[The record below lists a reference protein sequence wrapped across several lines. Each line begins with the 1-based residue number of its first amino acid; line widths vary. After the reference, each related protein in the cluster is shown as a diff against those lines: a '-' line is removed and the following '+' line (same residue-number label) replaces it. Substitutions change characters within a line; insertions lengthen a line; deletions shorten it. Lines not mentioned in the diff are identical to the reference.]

1 MNSSGKNS
9 VKNSGNSTSFV
20 SKSIF
25 FILLILFILVIV
37 YIIYFAYQRSQ
48 YVNDNEP
55 IIVSDITDANVAY
68 QTTLNVTPK
77 DGMAQSM
84 STWIYVK
91 SWDYNNG
98 KYKNILWKTDT
109 STPNN
114 GIPLHTPSL
123 WLYPLTNNLKV
134 ITSVETAEGV
144 ESCDINNI
152 PLMKWVHITY
162 VLNNRTVD
170 VYINGKLERSCAL
183 KGIPKGLDTSTN
195 LFVTYGKPAGFM
207 GKIGK
212 TQYFTRALQ
221 PNEVTNLYTQGPIGS
236 SQYNV
241 QFFQDGKFIQ
251 ISDQTSITEMS

>member
-1 MNSSGKNS
+1 MNSNKNS
-9 VKNSGNSTSFV
+9 SSGSSLM
-20 SKSIF
+20 SKIIF
-25 FILLILFILVIV
+25 FILLILFIFIII
-37 YIIYFAYQRSQ
+37 YIIYYAYQRSQ
-48 YVNDNEP
+48 KINENEP
-55 IIVSDITDANVAY
+55 IIIADVTDATKSY
-68 QTTLNVTPK
+68 KSTLSATPK

-91 SWDYNNG
+91 SWEYNVG
-98 KYKNILWKTDT
+98 KYKNILWKTDS
-109 STPNN
+109 STPST
-114 GIPLHTPSL
+114 ISSPMHTPSL

-134 ITSVETAEGV
+134 ITSVETQEAV

-152 PLMKWVHITY
+152 PLMKWVHIVY

-195 LFVTYGKPAGFM
+195 LFVTYGKPPGFD

-221 PNEVTNLYTQGPIGS
+221 PNEVSSMYTQGPIGS
-236 SQYNV
+236 SQYNI
-241 QFFQDGKFIQ
+241 QFFQDGKFVTIQ
-251 ISDQTSITEMS
+251 DKSSIDETS